1 MEENLKEEL
10 YLEHNG
16 YIKDEIKDAKEGIE
30 KLQKMHFDHKAQAP
44 EILIFGVGQ
53 IEGVNEILGTLSQ
66 KLGKE
71 EFGKKSSTGQF
82 VRDCKKF
89 ENSERI
95 SLEGIKNM
103 ADLENKF
110 DEIYDFLKSVKKYK
124 KFFGSRI
131 NPLVNALDKLRMRY
145 DKERSKASKY
155 LGKNDK
161 NKDIYSSD
169 AIGKIYGLLKLAIQR
184 LDDYRSKKTNQNFE
198 NGFVADES
206 LMSFS
211 SNMHTAYSALC
222 RLAIIDSK
230 KAEKRAKK
238 AEKRA
243 KNESGKT
250 KTGLIPWYDKHKNAT
265 KVNKQLKV
273 IVDLNKFL
281 PKSFFKSSRL
291 NKLKSEI
298 KKLNDRKTLLDKIIE
313 ETEKA
318 EQQPMF

>member
-10 YLEHNG
+10 HFENNEKG
-16 YIKDEIKDAKEGIE
+16 DIKDAIKDAKEGIE

-82 VRDCKKF
+82 VKDCKKF

-95 SLEGIKNM
+95 SLEGIEKM

-198 NGFVADES
+198 NGFVADEN
-206 LMSFS
+206 LMSFG
-211 SNMHTAYSALC
+211 SNMHAAYSALC

-230 KAEKRAKK
+230 KAEKRAK
-238 AEKRA
+238 
-243 KNESGKT
+243 NESDKT
-250 KTGLIPWYDKHKNAT
+250 KTGLIPWYDEHKNAT
-265 KVNKQLKV
+265 KASEELKA

-298 KKLNDRKTLLDKIIE
+298 KKLNDPKMGLNTIIE
-313 ETEKA
+313 DKEKF
-318 EQQPMF
+318 EQEQMF